1 MTYASDQ
8 STRRCGPAG
17 LAYAAHRLG
26 IFPTWDEAMAYVL
39 AHWPGGWKD
48 TGDVRDDINDQVDD
62 ARAVIESL
70 SRHQT
75 MVTLTDILSGKYPAG
90 TVVVLLHRTATAK
103 HWVVW
108 EETTNSHVR
117 VHWGDGEVKRIPID
131 DFIDF
136 FTRTFPNAAYTLTA
150 APPRLSRW
158 QRFRRWLLGLIARR
172 T

>member
-1 MTYASDQ
+1 
-8 STRRCGPAG
+8 
-17 LAYAAHRLG
+17 
-26 IFPTWDEAMAYVL
+26 MAYVL

-48 TGDVRDDINDQVDD
+48 HDDVRDDINDQVDD
-62 ARAVIESL
+62 ARIVIETMCGIGGCKL
-70 SRHQT
+70 SQT

-103 HWVVW
+103 HWVTW
-108 EETTNSHVR
+108 EETTTAHVR
-117 VHWGDGEVKRIPID
+117 VHWGDGEIKRIPID
-131 DFIDF
+131 DFIDL